1 VLTVWCV
8 PRRVFASPLL
18 LGPSMRRR
26 SSAPLLR
33 TVDSEADSSRSRALA
48 GHLVG
53 TLHAVT
59 EEGGW
64 VDYPGNPHGPLLA
77 RTTVALAEPQEHQA
91 GERSVLLVFDGDRS
105 DHPVIVG
112 VLQGKAQAAPTAV
125 APRLEA
131 SVDGKRLVLEAA
143 DEIVLRCGKASI
155 TLRRNGRVVLRGA
168 YVETQSSGVNRIR
181 GSSVKVN

>member
-1 VLTVWCV
+1 
-8 PRRVFASPLL
+8 
-18 LGPSMRRR
+18 MRRR
-26 SSAPLLR
+26 SAAPLLR
-33 TVDSEADSSRSRALA
+33 TIVSEADRSRSHGLA

-53 TLHAVT
+53 TLRAVT

-77 RTTVALAEPQEHQA
+77 RTTVALAEQHVGEH
-91 GERSVLLVFDGDRS
+91 SVLLVFDGDRS
-105 DHPVIVG
+105 EHPVIVG
-112 VLQGKAQAAPTAV
+112 VLQGKAQSTPTAV

-131 SVDGKRLVLEAA
+131 SVDGNRVVLEAA

-168 YVETQSSGVNRIR
+168 YIETQSTGVNRIR
-181 GSSVKVN
+181 GGTVKVN